1 MTRHHF
7 GGRELHPVDREKL
20 VKHRIVGILATAVL
34 LSIAGIAKANHERLL
49 IELLPVPIWAG
60 LSEVWTSGID
70 SGRAEST
77 AAMLAVHEAMLL
89 LKVNRDEFD
98 VVWHPDSHLLWC
110 TYGTTQFIST
120 CSSFQSGSEVVLSA
134 DEMRTLPQTLGYN
147 TRPQGKI
154 LLAILLKTPG
164 FPWDGG
170 LLGRA
175 SVSTWTGWDPQDMHW
190 STMSCLAWSHVDVL
204 TIAHELG
211 HCFGL
216 VHNDSVYANL
226 DGADDTIDLMAANVS
241 RYRSDRLKPSNQ
253 ERIWQ
258 NFRFLGATPFSS
270 QAPLTITVE

>member
-1 MTRHHF
+1 M
-7 GGRELHPVDREKL
+7 
-20 VKHRIVGILATAVL
+20 KHRIVGILATAVL

-49 IELLPVPIWAG
+49 IELLPVSIQAG
-60 LSEVWTSGID
+60 LSEVWTPAMD
-70 SGRAEST
+70 PGRAGHT
-77 AAMLAVHEAMLL
+77 AAMLAVHEAMLIL
-89 LKVNRDEFD
+89 GVNSSEYD
-98 VVWHPDSHLLWC
+98 VVWHPDIHLLWC

-120 CSSFQSGSEVVLSA
+120 CSFFQSGSEVVLSA
-134 DEMRTLPQTLGYN
+134 DEMRSLPKTLGYN
-147 TRPQGKI
+147 RQPKGKI
-154 LLAILLKTPG
+154 LLAILVKAPI

-170 LLGRA
+170 LLGLA
-175 SVSTWTGWDPQDMHW
+175 SVSTWNGWDPQDMHW

-226 DGADDTIDLMAANVS
+226 NGADDTIDLMAANLS

-258 NFRFLGATPFSS
+258 NFRFLTATPFSS
-270 QAPLTITVE
+270 RAPLTITVE